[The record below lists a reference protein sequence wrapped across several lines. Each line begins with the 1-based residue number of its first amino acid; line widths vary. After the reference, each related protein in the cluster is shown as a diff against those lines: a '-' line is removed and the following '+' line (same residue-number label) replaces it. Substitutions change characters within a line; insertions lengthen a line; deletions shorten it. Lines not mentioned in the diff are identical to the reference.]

1 MLSPEGFDLHLDI
14 YSGCALSG
22 LRWRAHQYFP
32 AGLEHGVF
40 FEQQLDSDFTF
51 KSLRFGDPRD
61 GNIGGF
67 RLTDEALLQD
77 LERKPLFQFHS
88 RGAENGSDRSCRT
101 TLFPDDFPEVGL
113 SNS

>member
-1 MLSPEGFDLHLDI
+1 MLPPERFDLHLVPF
-14 YSGCALSG
+14 YSGCALSS
-22 LRWRAHQYFP
+22 LRWRLYKHLP

-40 FEQQLDSDFTF
+40 VEQELDSDFAF

-77 LERKPLFQFHS
+77 L
-88 RGAENGSDRSCRT
+88 
-101 TLFPDDFPEVGL
+101 
-113 SNS
+113 

>member
-1 MLSPEGFDLHLDI
+1 MPPERFNLHRV
-14 YSGCALSG
+14 GTN
-22 LRWRAHQYFP
+22 QYLP

-77 LERKPLFQFHS
+77 L
-88 RGAENGSDRSCRT
+88 
-101 TLFPDDFPEVGL
+101 
-113 SNS
+113 